1 MQRRG
6 SWELVKVMEVMEVMV
21 TDETARRRVLMTGA
35 GGRIGSSFRQAV
47 GDRYAFRLAERPG
60 TPINTPANHETVELQ
75 VADLAACR
83 AACAGIDVVLHLAA
97 DPSPSAD
104 FYDSLLDNNFKGTYN
119 IFRAARDAGCRR
131 VVFASSVHAV
141 EGYPRDRQLTPDDP
155 VRPRNM
161 YGVSKCFGEATAHAF
176 AVSEGLSSVCL
187 RIGAYE
193 SGPRRARGNSTYLSM
208 FTSQRDLNSLILRSI
223 EEPLP
228 DPADGAV
235 IVHATSNN
243 RFKRLDLTKSRQ
255 VLGYTPQDDGFQLI
269 TFDESD
275 DWG

>member
-1 MQRRG
+1 MSGTTGQ
-6 SWELVKVMEVMEVMV
+6 L
-21 TDETARRRVLMTGA
+21 RVLLTGA
-35 GGRIGSSFRQAV
+35 GGRIGSSFRRYV

-60 TPINTPANHETVELQ
+60 TPIAEPAGNETIELQ

-83 AACAGIDVVLHLAA
+83 GACAGIDVVLHLAA

-119 IFRAARDAGCRR
+119 IFRAAKDAGCKR
-131 VVFASSVHAV
+131 VVFASSVHAI

-161 YGVSKCFGEATAHAF
+161 YGVSKAFGESVAHTF
-176 AVSEGLSSVCL
+176 AVSEGLPAVCL

-193 SGPRRARGNSTYLSM
+193 AGPRLERGNSTYLSM
-208 FTSQRDLNSLILRSI
+208 FTSQRDLNSLLVLSI
-223 EEPLP
+223 EATLP

-235 IVHATSNN
+235 VVHATSNN
-243 RFKRLDLTKSRQ
+243 RFKRLDLTKTRQ
-255 VLGYTPQDDGFQLI
+255 VLGYAPQDDGFQLI
-269 TFDESD
+269 TLDESVQ
-275 DWG
+275 WG

>member
-1 MQRRG
+1 MADAAGR
-6 SWELVKVMEVMEVMV
+6 L
-21 TDETARRRVLMTGA
+21 RVLITGA
-35 GGRIGSSFRQAV
+35 GGRIGSSFRRSA
-47 GDRYAFRLAERPG
+47 GERYAFRLAEIPG
-60 TPINTPANHETVELQ
+60 KEITEPAGHETIALQ

-83 AACAGIDVVLHLAA
+83 AACEGMDVVIHLAA
-97 DPSPSAD
+97 DPSPRAD
-104 FYDSLLDNNFKGTYN
+104 FYESLLDNNIKGTYN
-119 IFRAARDAGCRR
+119 IFRAAKDAGCRR
-131 VVFASSVHAV
+131 VIFASSVHAI

-161 YGVSKCFGEATAHAF
+161 YGVSKCFGEAVAHAF
-176 AVSEGLSSVCL
+176 AVSEGLPSVCL

-193 SGPRRARGNSTYLSM
+193 GGPRRERGNSTYLSM

-235 IVHATSNN
+235 VVHATSDN

-255 VLGYTPQDDGFQLI
+255 VLGYAAQDDGFQLI
-269 TFDESD
+269 ALDESD

>member
-1 MQRRG
+1 MAGTGR
-6 SWELVKVMEVMEVMV
+6 V
-21 TDETARRRVLMTGA
+21 RVLLTGA
-35 GGRIGSSFRQAV
+35 GGRIGSAFRRHA

-60 TPINTPANHETVELQ
+60 TSIDDPAGQEVIALQ

-83 AACAGIDVVLHLAA
+83 TACAGIDVVLHLAA
-97 DPSPSAD
+97 DPSPLAD

-131 VVFASSVHAV
+131 IVFASSVHAI

-161 YGVSKCFGEATAHAF
+161 YGVSKCFGEAVAQVF
-176 AVSEGLSSVCL
+176 AVAEGLPSVCL

-193 SGPRRARGNSTYLSM
+193 SGPRRERGNSTYLSM
-208 FTSQRDLNSLILRSI
+208 FTSQRDLNDLIRRSI
-223 EEPLP
+223 EAPLP

-235 IVHATSNN
+235 IVHATSDN
-243 RFKRLDLTKSRQ
+243 RFKRLDLTKARQ
-255 VLGYTPQDDGFQLI
+255 VLGYAPQDDGFRLI
-269 TFDESD
+269 ALDETD